1 MAKYNLLEDDDI
13 FDEED
18 DLTEKVPTDALEED
32 KQEIDASQEID
43 IDIDEDLLNI
53 DSPDTFMDDED
64 LKEEIEIDNIEEE
77 EPISQEPSPEIN
89 DFEPE
94 IITEEANSENDDKPF
109 LTDDFEDEKQSGIN
123 YKPIAIIGSIIILLF
138 LGYFAVDNWILS
150 DSTDSTENID
160 SASEPVKKQ
169 EQIKQEQ
176 ETQLKQ
182 AFLSKV
188 AAKTSA
194 DISAVNS
201 AIQNAQSSA
210 KLSSVLLYD
219 ESFMFEVFGSD
230 RNDLARVNM
239 KLKENMSGNNFEVI
253 SSQTR
258 PGSNGGVF
266 GLYKGTLSSEN
277 GIAANNVKTNFNSIN
292 DLENWIKSAS
302 ASNSLKVNSLTNKY
316 LKEEN
321 NFRKFEVET
330 TLSGSIDACNT
341 FLKNLSNNAS
351 QIQIHKLNLNA
362 IDQKSFQKKKYQ
374 LKMILAIYV

>member
-1 MAKYNLLEDDDI
+1 MNRS
-13 FDEED
+13 
-18 DLTEKVPTDALEED
+18 T
-32 KQEIDASQEID
+32 
-43 IDIDEDLLNI
+43 
-53 DSPDTFMDDED
+53 
-64 LKEEIEIDNIEEE
+64 
-77 EPISQEPSPEIN
+77 
-89 DFEPE
+89 
-94 IITEEANSENDDKPF
+94 
-109 LTDDFEDEKQSGIN
+109 
-123 YKPIAIIGSIIILLF
+123 IGVLGFWGFGVLGF
-138 LGYFAVDNWILS
+138 WGFGYFAVDNWILS